1 MNVTILAK
9 CLGVPAAV
17 SENSSTRWNLATARR
32 DTNDLCRVAG
42 RLMLGSL
49 RDVLAHDVALLVK
62 ETLEGEV
69 DVAAV

>member
-32 DTNDLCRVAG
+32 DTYDLCRVAG
-42 RLMLGSL
+42 RLMLSVTCL
-49 RDVLAHDVALLVK
+49 RTTSRSLLVK